1 MQIVGFIVRENK
13 KVREIDI
20 NQQDIEKALVK
31 VAVIGVTVHTGF
43 SPTIANAST
52 VTESVQPIIN
62 VLKDLA
68 EPVSYGF
75 MIKGFMKVM
84 AGEEHEGMKV
94 IKGAV
99 GGYVGIQWIPM
110 IFKLIKN
117 IKF

>member
-1 MQIVGFIVRENK
+1 MQIVGFIVKENK
-13 KVREIDI
+13 KVKEISI
-20 NQQDIEKALVK
+20 TSQDIEKAVVQTSLMGI
-31 VAVIGVTVHTGF
+31 AVYEGLDTG
-43 SPTIANAST
+43 AVQAST

-68 EPVSYGF
+68 DPVAYGF

-84 AGEEHEGMKV
+84 AGEEHEGLKI

-110 IFKLIKN
+110 IFSLIKG